1 MEETLRQAPA
11 NCLKI
16 VFFGPESTGKTTLA
30 TELAAH
36 FNTEWVPEYMR
47 DYLQEK
53 WDEKGEKIGWEDL
66 MPIARGQMASE
77 NNKAQKASKVL
88 FCDTDLR
95 ELQVYSEYY
104 HEGKCPS
111 AIKEAVEANH
121 YDMYFLTFVDTPWV
135 ADDLRDNP
143 EDRLGI
149 FRIFERELK
158 SKGLPYH
165 VLRGDKAE
173 RLKNAIELTEKL
185 VGR

>member
-30 TELAAH
+30 TELATH
-36 FNTEWVPEYMR
+36 FETEWVPEYMR

-53 WDEKGEKIGWEDL
+53 WDEKGEKICWDDL
-66 MPIARGQMASE
+66 IPIARGQIASE
-77 NNKAQKASKVL
+77 NSRAQKANKVL

-104 HEGKCPS
+104 NNGKCPS
-111 AIKEAVEANH
+111 EIRKAVEDNH
-121 YDMYFLTFVDTPWV
+121 YDLYFLTFVDTPWV
-135 ADDLRDNP
+135 PDDLRDNP

-149 FRIFERELK
+149 FRIFENELK

-165 VLRGDKAE
+165 LLRGTKEE
-173 RLKNAIELTEKL
+173 RIKSAIELTEKL